1 MTRGTDKTVF
11 AFNPTRR
18 VSVDP
23 RLARRKGRQNR
34 PLPSPATVVLPPPDG
49 AGNSGD
55 NGGTPRRRLL
65 VADLFAGAGGALQ
78 AFKEAAEARGYEIDA
93 VAVNHCQAAI
103 KTHEANF
110 PGHLHYISDVAVVN
124 PLEAVPG
131 GYLDALVAGIKC
143 THHSRAAG
151 GRPRNRQARA
161 DAFDIIHWLEV
172 LYVRNVLI
180 ENVAEFLDWGPLDEN
195 DLPDPRYKGY
205 YFRLFVDALR
215 ELGYSVQWRVL
226 RAADYGDPTSRERL
240 FLQATRGGDPLWPA
254 ATHRPAGVVKDFPG
268 CQPWRSALECIDLSL
283 PSISIYERKEH
294 GLEDL
299 VPNTLERIY
308 KGVYRYSTL
317 PFLLGQHSGAT
328 ARLTGEPL
336 STITTDGRVLLCD
349 PLLVVM
355 RNNSGALP
363 LSGTMPTICCSRGH
377 LYLMQPFLL
386 PQEGIYRGNRERAL
400 TECLPT
406 ITTRGAGG
414 VCEPFLVG
422 NGGPSGSAKPRTASL
437 PLGTIMGQDKRAIV
451 EPLIEPLLIRYNG
464 GKGKTAGPFRG
475 QTLTEPLTTVDTQNR
490 FALCQFTV
498 SYYGNGTA
506 LSVSDPLA
514 TVTTRDRFALVRLEM
529 VPASP
534 SELRERFGG
543 KMDDLGEDVALF
555 GVTIVGWLDILYR
568 MLTWRELANAHS
580 FPQTYQFLGSDTAIK
595 KQIGNSW
602 PVKLGAAVIGAMLDR
617 PGGLLPNNFAVATT
631 TAANSRLSTEMRF
644 AIGQARALT
653 GVFSPPDLLSFA
665 DEKNDEQSA
674 AGQTLVSTVN
684 STISS
689 TISSMNSNFGK
700 VA

>member
-1 MTRGTDKTVF
+1 MPKAPVSMHNTDVTDVSARCATVR
-11 AFNPTRR
+11 PE
-18 VSVDP
+18 
-23 RLARRKGRQNR
+23 LARRKSRQNR
-34 PLPSPATVVLPPPDG
+34 PLPSPAALVLPPPDCFDCLG
-49 AGNSGD
+49 CEGR
-55 NGGTPRRRLL
+55 GTPRRKLL

-78 AFKEAAEARGYEIDA
+78 AFKEAAEARGYEIEA
-93 VAVNHCQAAI
+93 VAVNHCKAAI
-103 KTHEANF
+103 KTHKANF

-131 GYLDALVAGIKC
+131 GYLDALLAGIEC
-143 THHSRAAG
+143 THHSKAAG
-151 GRPRNRQARA
+151 GRPKNRQSRA
-161 DAFDIIHWLEV
+161 SAFDIIHWLEV

-195 DLPDPRYKGY
+195 NHPDKRFKGY
-205 YFRLFVDALR
+205 HFRLFVDALR

-254 ATHRPAGVVKDFPG
+254 ATHRPTSKVENFPS
-268 CQPWRSALECIDLSL
+268 CKPWRSALECIDLSL

-308 KGVYRYSTL
+308 KGVYRYSAL
-317 PFLLGQHSGAT
+317 PFLLGQHSGGA

-355 RNNSGALP
+355 GKDSGALP

-437 PLGTIMGQDKRAIV
+437 PLGTVIGTVIGQDKRAIV
-451 EPLIEPLLIRYNG
+451 EPFVEPLLIRYNG
-464 GKGKTAGPFRG
+464 GHNKTAGPFRG

-506 LSVSDPLA
+506 LSLSDPLA
-514 TVTTRDRFALVRLEM
+514 TVTTRDRFALVSLEM
-529 VPASP
+529 VPASMD
-534 SELRERFGG
+534 ELRDRFGSKIDG
-543 KMDDLGEDVALF
+543 LGDGLGVDVALF

-580 FPQTYQFLGSDTAIK
+580 FPKTYQFLGSDTAIK

-617 PGGLLPNNFAVATT
+617 PGGLLPNNFAVVTT
-631 TAANSRLSTEMRF
+631 TAANPRLSTEMRF
-644 AIGQARALT
+644 AIGQARSLT

-665 DEKNDEQSA
+665 NAQNGS
-674 AGQTLVSTVN
+674 
-684 STISS
+684 I
-689 TISSMNSNFGK
+689 FGNA
-700 VA
+700 VPEMELSY